1 MNYLNLTI
9 GNKKIKVKKG
19 TTFKDVVK
27 EYAIDSLVVLCEL
40 NGDYYE
46 LAMEI
51 PADGDIKLIDA
62 NSEIGW
68 KIYSRTLQYIFIKA
82 TLDIFKDAII
92 KIEHS
97 ISKGTFGEIYK
108 TQPLNKEDINK
119 IRKHMEDLIER
130 DIPIN
135 KVQVSK
141 EEAIKMNRG
150 STNEYREG
158 ARKNKKFK

>member
-1 MNYLNLTI
+1 M
-9 GNKKIKVKKG
+9 
-19 TTFKDVVK
+19 
-27 EYAIDSLVVLCEL
+27 
-40 NGDYYE
+40 
-46 LAMEI
+46 
-51 PADGDIKLIDA
+51 
-62 NSEIGW
+62 
-68 KIYSRTLQYIFIKA
+68 YSRTLQYIFIKA

-141 EEAIKMNRG
+141 EEAIKI
-150 STNEYREG
+150 
-158 ARKNKKFK
+158 F